1 MKLTCSSGEPTP
13 LILTSQAASI
23 WLEKPDSSI
32 RRACRAGKYP
42 GAIKGAD
49 GWAIPLIALPVA
61 VQQRYIEAQYPAQ
74 ITAPPVI
81 LPALVDKPLLDAD
94 ALHLAYRRA
103 PLKSK
108 ERADKLAAAVADFA
122 DLREAGGSK
131 GNAAAQIK
139 AVYQVDN
146 ATLWRA
152 RLQIEG
158 QPRELWT
165 ALLLPRYKGRTKEAE
180 LTPDAWDWIKSHY
193 LNTSETPACVVIKE
207 AKKEGRAR
215 GWVFPSDKTITR
227 KINSLPATQY
237 LLGRKGANAFDA
249 TFPAAERDYLSY
261 ALHDTWVSDGRNFD
275 VFCLWPDGTIARPF
289 IVAWVEMRTRKI
301 LGVRGGI
308 HPNSTLTLAAF
319 HSALK
324 NTQIKPQR
332 ALLDNGREYAAK
344 SVTGG
349 QKIRYRFH
357 IKEDDPIGA
366 LTRMGVIA
374 DWSRPYRGQEK
385 PIESFWKW
393 VAYQFDKL
401 PMFQGAYCGK
411 DTASKPSDFNA
422 QNNAIPIAIFSAK
435 LAEILEAFNSEHKH
449 RGHGMN
455 GKSPQQVY
463 DELIQAEP
471 LKEWPRPSAEDM
483 RLLQLEQRVLTL
495 NNKDACIRF
504 KLPGYGEIRF
514 WCDTLADLPMKARA
528 KKYNIY
534 HNSAM
539 PDSPVLVY
547 DGLRFVCEAPNIG
560 LIGSKEAAA
569 QHCINK
575 AAFKKPR
582 AAGFKALKQAAPVCL
597 PAPAAPAFAVPVV
610 IEKPAALVVIPAP
623 AQLVETSPG
632 VFTDMAT
639 GENFGTPKADKPADT
654 QADELEKYRLIAEQ
668 REAARLEKRFNAA

>member
-1 MKLTCSSGEPTP
+1 M
-13 LILTSQAASI
+13 LTSDIAAQLCGVSVRHVRRNCE
-23 WLEKPDSSI
+23 LEK
-32 RRACRAGKYP
+32 YQ
-42 GAIKGAD
+42 GAKKSVN
-49 GWAIPLIALPVA
+49 GWTIPLIALPA
-61 VQQRYIEAQYPAQ
+61 IVQQRYIEEQYPTQ
-74 ITAPPVI
+74 EIAPATLPV
-81 LPALVDKPLLDAD
+81 LVDLPSLDED
-94 ALHLAYRRA
+94 TLHLAYRRA
-103 PLKSK
+103 PEKSK
-108 ERADKLAAAVADFA
+108 ARADKLAAAVADFEA
-122 DLREAGGSK
+122 LREAGISK

-139 AVYQVDN
+139 SVYQVDN

-152 RLQIEG
+152 RVQIEG
-158 QPRELWT
+158 KPRELWE
-165 ALLLPRYKGRTKEAE
+165 ALLLPRYKGRTKEAD

-215 GWVFPSDKTITR
+215 GWVFPSNKTVIR
-227 KINSLPATQY
+227 KINALPATQY
-237 LLGRKGANAFDA
+237 LIGRKGAEAFDA
-249 TFPAAERDYLSY
+249 SFPAAERDYLSY

-308 HPNSTLTLAAF
+308 HPNSALTLAAF
-319 HSALK
+319 HSALE

-349 QKIRYRFH
+349 QKTRYRFQ

-366 LTRMGVIA
+366 LTRMGVVA

-411 DTASKPSDFNA
+411 DTASKPSDFDA
-422 QNNAIPIAIFSAK
+422 KKKAIPIEIFSAK
-435 LAEILEAFNSEHKH
+435 LAEILEEFNREHEH
-449 RGHGMN
+449 RGRGMN
-455 GKSPQQVY
+455 SKSPQQVY

-471 LKEWPRPSAEDM
+471 LKEWLRPSAEDM
-483 RLLQLEQRVLTL
+483 RLLRLEQRVLTL

-504 KLPGYGEIRF
+504 KLPGYGEVRF
-514 WCDTLADLPMKARA
+514 WSDTLADLPMKARA

-534 HNSAM
+534 HNSEL
-539 PDSPVLVY
+539 PDSPILVY
-547 DGLRFVCEAPNIG
+547 DGLRFVCEASFIG

-575 AAFKKPR
+575 ALFKKPR
-582 AAGFKALKQAAPVCL
+582 AAAFKDVKKAAPVCL
-597 PAPAAPAFAVPVV
+597 PAPAAPVFAVPVV
-610 IEKPAALVVIPAP
+610 IEKPAALISLPAP
-623 AQLVETSPG
+623 APLVETSPG
-632 VFTDMAT
+632 VFTDTAT
-639 GENFGTPKADKPADT
+639 GESFGTPKAEKPADP

-668 REAARLEKRFNAA
+668 REAERLAARFRVA